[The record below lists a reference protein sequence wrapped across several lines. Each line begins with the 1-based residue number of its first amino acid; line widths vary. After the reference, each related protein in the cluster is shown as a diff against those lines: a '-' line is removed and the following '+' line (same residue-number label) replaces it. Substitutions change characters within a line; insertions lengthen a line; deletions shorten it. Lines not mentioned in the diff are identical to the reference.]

1 MLTRKQTITSRVPVI
16 SSYYDLQQ
24 KKAVTETI
32 WGTFSQTKTLPAI
45 WPRIALIIAIVLFC
59 AAFSQAAEGIR

>member
-1 MLTRKQTITSRVPVI
+1 MLTRKKTITNRVPGR
-16 SSYYDLQQ
+16 SSYYSSQQ
-24 KKAVTETI
+24 RQFVHEIVWATYSV
-32 WGTFSQTKTLPAI
+32 TKTIPAI